1 MTGQKTDVQTS
12 QGLRAAMRAEEL
24 AGLKLA
30 TLVRTASLAV
40 IAVSFLVLQDT
51 QIKYINVGV
60 LAVFAII
67 GYANLRIAQAR
78 GGQGWFSY
86 AFFGLDVLL
95 LTVALLIL
103 NPSLH
108 DDALPPAMMLRTGN
122 FVFYYLFVSLAA
134 LTYSPWLMVWA
145 GLTSA
150 AAWGGGTLY
159 VAGLPQTITMGKF
172 PTPKGGWT
180 NEAIY
185 ELLGN
190 PNFLNPFLWPGEVI
204 SIVIVSLVL
213 AVVVWRSRRLVER
226 QSAIARERANLSRYF
241 PPTMV
246 DQFADT
252 DTPLRSVRRRQVTV
266 LFADIVG
273 FSRLAETMEPEAVI
287 DLLREFHGI
296 LEQAVFDHGGTL
308 DKYLGDGI
316 MATFGTP
323 EPGKHDAADAI
334 ACARAMLTAIEKWN
348 EGRAKEGKDEVR
360 LSIGLHCGNA
370 VLGDIGSVRRLE
382 FAVLGDVVNVAS
394 RIEALTRELDVSLL
408 VSNAVVEAAKG
419 LSHGSST
426 VVDGFQRLPDQRLR
440 GRSQPV
446 TLWRLAANP

>member
-1 MTGQKTDVQTS
+1 MTREITDDET
-12 QGLRAAMRAEEL
+12 GLRLREAMRDEEL

-30 TLVRTASLAV
+30 THVRTASLAA
-40 IAVSFLVLQDT
+40 IAVSFFVLQDA
-51 QIKYINVGV
+51 QIKYVNIGV
-60 LAVFAII
+60 LCVFAAI

-86 AFFGLDVLL
+86 AFFGLDVVL
-95 LTVALLIL
+95 LTVALLVL
-103 NPSLH
+103 NPMLH
-108 DDALPPAMMLRTGN
+108 EDALPPTMMLRTGN

-134 LTYSPWLMVWA
+134 LSYSPWLMVWA
-145 GLTSA
+145 GLASA
-150 AAWGGGTLY
+150 ASWGGGTLY
-159 VAGLPQTITMGKF
+159 VAGLPQTITMGRF
-172 PTPKGGWT
+172 PIPEGGWT
-180 NEAIY
+180 NQAIY

-241 PPTMV
+241 PPNMV

-252 DTPLRSVRRRQVTV
+252 DTPLGRVRRLQVTV

-273 FSRLAETMEPEAVI
+273 FSKLAESMEPEAVV
-287 DLLREFHGI
+287 DLLREFHGL
-296 LEQAVFDHGGTL
+296 LEQAVFEHGGTL
-308 DKYLGDGI
+308 DKYLGDGV

-323 EPGKHDAADAI
+323 EPGERDAADAM
-334 ACARAMLTAIEKWN
+334 ACARAMLTAIDEWN
-348 EGRAKEGKDEVR
+348 GRRVKEGEDEIR
-360 LSIGLHCGNA
+360 LSIGLHCGDA
-370 VLGDIGSVRRLE
+370 VLGDIGSERRLE

-408 VSNAVVEAAKG
+408 ASNAVVEAAKG
-419 LSHGSST
+419 MDRGSASL
-426 VVDGFQRLPDQRLR
+426 VEEFQRLPDQRLR

-446 TLWRLAANP
+446 TLWRLAAGT